1 MMRSII
7 NRRRRRKKENRKL
20 FVFLHYQLLFD
31 VLSTNSIVY
40 LVGDAADLMCN
51 EGNKRIS
58 NQNNT
63 YEQQLEKDNDNHLR
77 LIDVS

>member
-1 MMRSII
+1 MRSII
-7 NRRRRRKKENRKL
+7 NIRRRRKKEKRKL

-63 YEQQLEKDNDNHLR
+63 YEQKLEKDNDNHLR

>member
-1 MMRSII
+1 MRSII
-7 NRRRRRKKENRKL
+7 NIKRRRRKKRGNF

-31 VLSTNSIVY
+31 VLSANSIVY

-51 EGNKRIS
+51 EGNKKIS